1 MAAKI
6 KDEKTKELEEA
17 IYVSD
22 SKIKQL
28 QEKLSSVKSDM
39 TRRQST
45 EMVPKQKSGQ
55 VTAQLSY
62 VALILA
68 ANLKINDR
76 IVLAEFLK

>member
-28 QEKLSSVKSDM
+28 
-39 TRRQST
+39 
-45 EMVPKQKSGQ
+45 
-55 VTAQLSY
+55 
-62 VALILA
+62 
-68 ANLKINDR
+68 
-76 IVLAEFLK
+76 